1 VKWFTTFGPVEV
13 VEQLLRLGR
22 RGAEMRPFCQRAGVQ
37 PRGYSR
43 PLQRVLADFGAEAS
57 FSRAAERVKEHY
69 RIDIPDSAVSK
80 QTLDHGRKM
89 SGLTLKHKGPAPRQ
103 MITEMDGSM
112 VPVMQP
118 GKGPDARKGKTLLWR
133 EARLCLARGV
143 EQTQGIYG
151 ATMGTADIASGMWRE
166 TALQAGLHD
175 QAFVH
180 GVGDGAPWIVD
191 KFGENF
197 GQQGR
202 YLIDYYHVSEYL
214 AAAAPTV
221 AAQGKERS
229 WRQRQQGR
237 LLNNQS
243 EKVLRSMEPHQE
255 TETAAETPVRDACRY
270 LKERQNNLDYAAARR
285 HKLPIGSGEIE
296 SAHRHV
302 IQQRLKLAGAW
313 WKETNLEPMLQLRVA
328 RANNLWASYWSNLQN

>member
-22 RGAEMRPFCQRAGVQ
+22 RGAELRPFCLSAGVE

-57 FSRAAERVKEHY
+57 FIRAAARVREHY
-69 RIDIPDSAVSK
+69 RIEVPASAVR
-80 QTLDHGRKM
+80 QRTLEHGRKL
-89 SGLTLKHKGPAPRQ
+89 SGLVLKHQGPKPRQ
-103 MITEMDGSM
+103 IITEMDGSM
-112 VPVMQP
+112 VPVVVP
-118 GKGPDARKGKTLLWR
+118 GKGADRRKGKTVLWR
-133 EARLCLARGV
+133 EARLCMARGV
-143 EQTQGIYG
+143 EQAQGVYG
-151 ATMGTADIASGMWRE
+151 ATMGTADIAAGVWHH

-180 GVGDGAPWIVD
+180 GVGDGAPWIVA

-202 YLIDYYHVSEYL
+202 YLIDFYHVSEYL

-221 AAQGKERS
+221 AAQGKEHL
-229 WRQRQQGR
+229 WRRRQQGR

-243 EKVLRSMEPHQE
+243 AKVLRSLEPHQE
-255 TETAAETPVRDACRY
+255 METAVETPVRDACRY
-270 LKERQNNLDYAAARR
+270 LQERQHNLDYAAARH

-296 SAHRHV
+296 SGHRHV
-302 IQQRLKLAGAW
+302 IQQRLKLSGAW
-313 WKETNLEPMLQLRVA
+313 WKETNLQPMLQLRVA
-328 RANNLWASYWSNLQN
+328 RANHLWESYWSNNKN

>member
-22 RGAEMRPFCQRAGVQ
+22 RGAEMRPFCQHAGVQ

-43 PLQRVLADFGAEAS
+43 PLQRVLTDFGAEAS
-57 FSRAAERVKEHY
+57 FARAAERVKEHY
-69 RIDIPDSAVSK
+69 RIDVPGSAVRK
-80 QTLDHGRKM
+80 QTLAHGRKM
-89 SGLTLKHKGPAPRQ
+89 SGLVLRHKGPAPRQ
-103 MITEMDGSM
+103 IVTEMDGSM

-118 GKGPDARKGKTLLWR
+118 GKGPDGRKGKTLLWR

-143 EQTQGIYG
+143 EQATGVYG
-151 ATMGTADIASGMWRE
+151 ATMGTADIASGVWWQ
-166 TALQAGLHD
+166 TALQAGLHAK
-175 QAFVH
+175 AFVH
-180 GVGDGAPWIVD
+180 GVGDGAPWIMD

-214 AAAAPTV
+214 AAAAPAV
-221 AAQGKERS
+221 AAKGKEHQ
-229 WRQRQQGR
+229 WRERQQDR

-243 EKVLRSMEPHQE
+243 HKVLRSLEPHQE
-255 TETAAETPVRDACRY
+255 ITTAAETPVRDACRY
-270 LKERQNNLDYAAARR
+270 LKERQNNLDYVAARH

-296 SAHRHV
+296 SGHRHV
-302 IQQRLKLAGAW
+302 IQQRLKLSGAW

-328 RANNLWASYWSNLQN
+328 RANNLWASYWSTLEN